1 VASADATAEG
11 EVGFTLDEALLKRRR
26 EASERRLHTVQIP
39 LIRMVG
45 FVILCVIAALQDWRA
60 GGGLRSSA
68 LMLLIGGNLAYA
80 AASWW
85 ILRIGYGRTG
95 RFNLALLFFHLD
107 IVAWLP
113 NLQHLERSQLFF
125 AYFLL
130 VRVVDQV
137 GFGFRRAFY
146 FAHVVPLVYLAY
158 AGWAARHDPVDHTAD
173 RWVIAAVMYLLG
185 AYLAVTASITERL
198 RNRTR
203 QAVRTARDLIGR
215 LEQKTSALETQAAEL
230 DRARRDAEQASVA
243 KSQFLATISH
253 EIRTPLN
260 GVLGTTDLLLD
271 TPLSPS
277 QRRYA
282 ETTHR
287 SARSLLALVDD
298 VLDLARIEAGRLV
311 LQQLAFDV
319 RALVEEAVDLMT
331 VTARGKPVSVGCR
344 LPEDLPARVEGDPLR
359 LRQLLLNLL
368 HNAVKFTD
376 HGHVALEVRVLEET
390 ASHVRLRFEV
400 SDTGIGIRED
410 QLDSVFDV
418 FTQADGSSTRRHG
431 GSGLGLAIVRQL
443 AELMGGHV
451 DVQSQFGEGSL
462 FTFEVRLKKVAAG
475 ADEPARA
482 PAAPS
487 VAGRRVLLAEDD
499 PVNQLV
505 VTQMLEKLGCLVD
518 LVEDGDAACRHAVHT
533 PYDLVFMDCHMP
545 HVDGYQATERIRQH
559 EAASSGHVPIV
570 ALTADALTVS
580 RERCAASGMDDYL
593 TKPVTFEV
601 LRTAVERW
609 SRQAAPPAAAS
620 GLGEG

>member
-1 VASADATAEG
+1 VASADPTAEPDLS
-11 EVGFTLDEALLKRRR
+11 FTLDEALLKRRR
-26 EASERRLHTVQIP
+26 EASERRLQTVQIP
-39 LIRMVG
+39 LIRTVG
-45 FVILCVIAALQDWRA
+45 FVILCVIAALQDSRA
-60 GGGLRSSA
+60 GEGLRSPA

-85 ILRIGYGRTG
+85 VLRVFYGRTG
-95 RFNLALLFFHLD
+95 RFDLGLLFFHLD
-107 IVAWLP
+107 IVVWLP

-125 AYFLL
+125 AYFML

-158 AGWAARHDPVDHTAD
+158 AGWAARHDPADHTAD
-173 RWVIAAVMYLLG
+173 RGVIAAVMYLLG
-185 AYLAVTASITERL
+185 AYLAFTAAITERL

-203 QAVRTARDLIGR
+203 QAVRTARELIGR
-215 LEQKTSALETQAAEL
+215 LEQKTGALEAQAVEL

-260 GVLGTTDLLLD
+260 GVLGTTELLLD

-311 LQQLAFDV
+311 LQAVAFDL

-331 VTARGKPVSVGCR
+331 ITARGKPVSVASR
-344 LPEDLPARVEGDPLR
+344 LPRGLPARVEGDPLR

-376 HGHVALEVRVLEET
+376 HGRVALEVHLVEET
-390 ASHVRLRFEV
+390 SSHVRLRFEV

-443 AELMGGHV
+443 AELMGGRV
-451 DVQSQFGEGSL
+451 EVQSQFGEGSL
-462 FTFEVRLKKVAAG
+462 FTFEVRLRRVGGAAVDAG
-475 ADEPARA
+475 GA
-482 PAAPS
+482 PAARA
-487 VAGRRVLLAEDD
+487 VVGRRVLLAEDD

-505 VTQMLEKLGCLVD
+505 VTEMLEKLGCVVD
-518 LVEDGDAACRHAVHT
+518 VAEDGDAACRHVART
-533 PYDLVFMDCHMP
+533 RYDLVFMDCHMP
-545 HVDGYQATERIRQH
+545 RVDGYQATERIRRS
-559 EAASSGHVPIV
+559 EASARARVPIV
-570 ALTADALTVS
+570 ALTADALTIS
-580 RERCAASGMDDYL
+580 RERCAACGMDDYL

-601 LRTAVERW
+601 LSTAVERW
-609 SRQAAPPAAAS
+609 SRTSAPPAAAS
-620 GLGEG
+620 GQRES